1 MDKTEYRM
9 MLLSHGLR
17 QSDVAK
23 KVGVSQQMLNRQ
35 IRLDVL
41 KTKTV
46 TAIVQATGMSRDEF
60 IDIFYPKINL

>member
-1 MDKTEYRM
+1 MDKNEYRM